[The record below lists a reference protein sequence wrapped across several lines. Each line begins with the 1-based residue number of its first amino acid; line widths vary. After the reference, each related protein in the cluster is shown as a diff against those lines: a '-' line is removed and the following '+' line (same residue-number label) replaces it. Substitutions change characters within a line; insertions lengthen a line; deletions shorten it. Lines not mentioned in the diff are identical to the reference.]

1 MRDDDKKSKR
11 QLVSELE
18 ALRGRVAELEAAGSV
33 GELHERTAELARASE
48 QLTMFRRFA
57 EASGQGFSMA
67 DLDGRLIYLN
77 PALCRM
83 LGDDGPEGRL
93 GQHLSVCYPEEGN
106 RRGREEIEPALEQN
120 GYWEGE
126 LPLLS
131 RQGQHVPTWQN
142 SFVIRDDRG
151 NPLRLA
157 VVITDITERKAAE
170 EALRQS
176 HDELR
181 AIYDGMV
188 DGLHILN
195 LATMRAVRANPA
207 LCRMMGYSEEEL
219 AVLSPAD
226 VHPPEALPWIL
237 ESFQAYLDGRGS
249 GAAEVPLVRK
259 DGSVFYADIS
269 GSRIV
274 YNGEPCVMCFFHD
287 TTQRRRALEAL
298 RRERRTL
305 KHMLRA
311 SDHERQLI
319 AYDIHDGLAQQLAG
333 ALMQFQ
339 TYDQLK
345 ASRPEEAQK
354 AYDGAVTLLRHGHA
368 EARRLISGVR
378 PPILDESGVIA
389 AIAHLVHDPVFNHGP
404 KIDFRSRVTFHRLA
418 PVVENV
424 IYRIVQEALA
434 NARNHSNSNRIL
446 VSLVQRDDRLWIEVR
461 DWGVGFDV
469 KKVQKDRFGLAGIRE
484 RARLLGGKC
493 RVKSRPGEGSSIM
506 VELPV
511 VEREPA

>member
-157 VVITDITERKAAE
+157 VVITDITER
-170 EALRQS
+170 
-176 HDELR
+176 
-181 AIYDGMV
+181 
-188 DGLHILN
+188 
-195 LATMRAVRANPA
+195 
-207 LCRMMGYSEEEL
+207 
-219 AVLSPAD
+219 
-226 VHPPEALPWIL
+226 
-237 ESFQAYLDGRGS
+237 
-249 GAAEVPLVRK
+249 
-259 DGSVFYADIS
+259 
-269 GSRIV
+269 
-274 YNGEPCVMCFFHD
+274 
-287 TTQRRRALEAL
+287 RRAA
-298 RRERRTL
+298 T
-305 KHMLRA
+305 
-311 SDHERQLI
+311 
-319 AYDIHDGLAQQLAG
+319 
-333 ALMQFQ
+333 
-339 TYDQLK
+339 
-345 ASRPEEAQK
+345 
-354 AYDGAVTLLRHGHA
+354 
-368 EARRLISGVR
+368 
-378 PPILDESGVIA
+378 
-389 AIAHLVHDPVFNHGP
+389 
-404 KIDFRSRVTFHRLA
+404 
-418 PVVENV
+418 
-424 IYRIVQEALA
+424 
-434 NARNHSNSNRIL
+434 
-446 VSLVQRDDRLWIEVR
+446 
-461 DWGVGFDV
+461 
-469 KKVQKDRFGLAGIRE
+469 E
-484 RARLLGGKC
+484 RARLEAELRQAQKMEAIGQLAGGVAHDFNNILTAISGYTEFAIEQLDRGSPAVADLEQVAKAAGKATALT
-493 RVKSRPGEGSSIM
+493 RQLLAFSRQQVTESRPVNLNAVVRDMEKMLRRVIGEDLDDAAGLDAAVGTSRHHPAQFLAEGFETGDPALDRRQMLPILMPKPLNAISSRS
-506 VELPV
+506 LLCTWL
-511 VEREPA
+511 A